1 VIEKA
6 ELCSLIPHQGE
17 MCLLDQVI
25 QWDAESIICQ
35 SNSHLNKNNPLR
47 KSGKLSAIHLIEYG
61 AQAAAVHGGL
71 SDREK
76 GAAVWQ
82 AYIAAVRQVEL
93 GVSWLDEVVS
103 PLKINATKLM
113 GDESSVIYS
122 FDIHASDDLLG
133 KGRVTI
139 VGVQNQEE

>member
-1 VIEKA
+1 VIERE
-6 ELCSLIPHQGE
+6 ELCSLIPHHDE
-17 MCLLDQVI
+17 MCLLDKVI
-25 QWDAESIICQ
+25 RWDGESILCQ
-35 SNSHLNKNNPLR
+35 ANSHLNENNPLR
-47 KSGKLSAIHLIEYG
+47 RSGKLSAVHLIEYG

-93 GVSWLDEVVS
+93 GVSWVDEIIS
-103 PLKINATKLM
+103 PLQINATKLM

-122 FDIHASDDLLG
+122 FEVHALNELLG

-139 VGVQNQEE
+139 VGIQNREE